1 MTNAAGENAMR
12 PTRGL
17 SVALWIVQGLLAAAF
32 LMAGGMKL
40 LISAAELA
48 KQSPEISLAL
58 VRFIGAA
65 EVAGA
70 LGMIL
75 PSATRIMPKLTPV
88 AAIGLLIVMVLAT
101 ALHISRGEMSHL
113 PPPLVLG
120 SMAAFV
126 AWGRFKGAPIA
137 PRQ

>member
-17 SVALWIVQGLLAAAF
+17 SIALWIVQGLLAAAF

-48 KQSPEISLAL
+48 KQSEISLAL
-58 VRFIGAA
+58 VRFIGVA

-113 PPPLVLG
+113 PPPLALG

>member
-1 MTNAAGENAMR
+1 MTSAAPENAIR

-17 SVALWIVQGLLAAAF
+17 SIALWIVQWLLAAAF

-48 KQSPEISLAL
+48 KQSEISLAL

-101 ALHISRGEMSHL
+101 ALHISRGEISHL